1 METSK
6 NQWKAA
12 EVKLTYRNKVKAS
25 ERSKIGS
32 SKDAYKLL
40 LKNWDKDQIEFVE
53 EFKVILLNSANQV
66 LGIFNASVGGRSG
79 TMADPRVI
87 FAVALKTAANAI
99 ILAHNH
105 PSGSLKKSK
114 PDKSL
119 TDKLAAAGSFLDI
132 SVLDHLIITREG
144 YYSFADNGEL

>member
-12 EVKLTYRNKVKAS
+12 EVKLTYRNKLKAN
-25 ERSKIGS
+25 ERPKITKS
-32 SKDAYKLL
+32 AHAYKILMEH
-40 LKNWDKDQIEFVE
+40 WDKGQIEFVE
-53 EFKVILLNSANQV
+53 EFKVLLLNSANRV

-87 FAVALKTAANAI
+87 FAVALKTASNAI

-105 PSGSLKKSK
+105 PGGHPGQK
-114 PDKSL
+114 
-119 TDKLAAAGSFLDI
+119 
-132 SVLDHLIITREG
+132 
-144 YYSFADNGEL
+144 